1 MKYKTYLLIVFSF
14 TLCII
19 MGAMLVN
26 YKVDPY
32 GIFKQNFD
40 NQRIEPN
47 QHFIKMKFVLN
58 NPKKFDSF
66 IFGSSRVGNID
77 VRKIP
82 SEERFYNMTYSEGL
96 PKEFLED
103 IKLMISNGVKIK
115 TLLIGLDE
123 FSFRVDPN
131 EHLQQP
137 MRRPYSENLLKFY
150 MDYLLKAPNYK
161 IIKSSLSGKPSTYYD
176 IYSSGL
182 PLHPQ
187 ADSNI
192 ESNRDSHVNDPKFNN
207 PTGYRGNRINATLN
221 ELKEI
226 SRIAIENNIRVIF
239 FINPIHQT
247 TYRDTNIAEF
257 EQFKQGLASITSY
270 YDFSEIN
277 SITSNNYYYYETSH
291 YRPIVGDIIIAK
303 LFSVKDVSLPKDF
316 GIEVKHSL

>member
-161 IIKSSLSGKPSTYYD
+161 IIKSSLSFK
-176 IYSSGL
+176 
-182 PLHPQ
+182 
-187 ADSNI
+187 
-192 ESNRDSHVNDPKFNN
+192 
-207 PTGYRGNRINATLN
+207 
-221 ELKEI
+221 I
-226 SRIAIENNIRVIF
+226 SRR
-239 FINPIHQT
+239 
-247 TYRDTNIAEF
+247 
-257 EQFKQGLASITSY
+257 L
-270 YDFSEIN
+270 
-277 SITSNNYYYYETSH
+277 
-291 YRPIVGDIIIAK
+291 
-303 LFSVKDVSLPKDF
+303 
-316 GIEVKHSL
+316 